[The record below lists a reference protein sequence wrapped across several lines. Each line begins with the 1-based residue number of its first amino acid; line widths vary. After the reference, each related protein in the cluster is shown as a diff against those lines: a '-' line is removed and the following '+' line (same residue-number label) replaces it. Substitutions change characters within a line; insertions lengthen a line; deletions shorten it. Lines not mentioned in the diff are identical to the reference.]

1 MANHGISDKGFKTK
15 RLTEVQEGM
24 RQRAANIFADL
35 VPPNEVVDTSASSLL
50 GRLITLV
57 SVGNADLWE
66 LSHQIYL
73 AFDPNSATG
82 VSLDNLV
89 ALGGLSRLSASSST
103 AALLLSGDRG
113 TLIPMGSV
121 VSSPATGE
129 RFTLTQPVGLTPD
142 NASGVEVVV
151 ESVTDNTTYSLTY
164 VQSNTPQTVSVDSGV
179 GATQDSILAA
189 LNAAIISSH
198 PTLTSSVDGG
208 VLVVNRVDP
217 FQRVTF
223 SVSNSLSITGV
234 VKIGE
239 GVAETVGPIRQE
251 VGTLTSIVTPVLG
264 WRSATNPTPATVGR
278 NRETDEELRDRFR
291 DSKFQRSVNTLDAI
305 YSALSSVPGVVELK
319 LYENDTSEVD
329 GNGLPP
335 KSFLPVI
342 VGGSSVDIG
351 NAIWR
356 TKPIGILS
364 VGNTTVNI
372 EDIQGFAHTVAFER
386 PSPVVVYIDIT
397 LTAEDTFPPNGEE
410 LIRQELIEY
419 FEERFRIGDDVIYSR
434 LFTPINRIQ
443 GHQVDDMV
451 IGTDPQNLG
460 YPNIPVSFN
469 EIASISDVNISITV
483 N

>member
-1 MANHGISDKGFKTK
+1 MAGLTAEGLVIKRYSKILEDKRNKAVSLF
-15 RLTEVQEGM
+15 L
-24 RQRAANIFADL
+24 DL
-35 VPPNEVVDTSASSLL
+35 VGPNDVVDTSDSTTL
-50 GRLITLV
+50 GRLIAL
-57 SVGNADLWE
+57 SVPGEADLWE
-66 LSHQIYL
+66 AIQEVYD
-73 AFDPNSATG
+73 AFNPNAATG

-89 ALGGLSRLSASSST
+89 ALGGLNRLPASSST

-142 NASGVEVVV
+142 NASGAEVVV
-151 ESVTDNTTYSLTY
+151 GPVTDNTTYSLTY
-164 VQSNTPQTVSVDSGV
+164 VQSNASQTVSVDSGV

-189 LNAAIISSH
+189 LNAIIISSH

-239 GVAETVGPIRQE
+239 GIAETAGPIRQE
-251 VGTLTSIVTPVLG
+251 VGTLTSIITPVLG
-264 WRSATNPTPATVGR
+264 WRSVTNPTPATVGR

-329 GNGLPP
+329 ENGLPP

-364 VGNTTVNI
+364 AGNTTVNV
-372 EDIQGFAHTVAFER
+372 EDIQGFSHTVAFER

-451 IGTDPQNLG
+451 IGIDPQDLG